1 MKATI
6 TLKAQS
12 KTTKIKDLPVGS
24 FFDLG
29 GDIFLVAAFT
39 HLVLD
44 GRCYIHLMKG
54 SFVQLNE
61 ELQIDN
67 DKILSDVSIAFE

>member
-6 TLKAQS
+6 TLKAQN

-29 GDIFLVAAFT
+29 DDIFLVAAYAKT
-39 HLVLD
+39 AP
-44 GRCYIHLMKG
+44 GRCYISLMKG
-54 SFVQLNE
+54 LIVQLNE
-61 ELQIDN
+61 ELQIEN